1 MKRAFEFSH
10 VRLRGVSKPGRFL
23 VLSVADLPAEK
34 QRDAKGQT
42 AVSRFGLI
50 ATKRLGCAV
59 DRNRARRRLRELI
72 RSHGDPLGEGLY
84 VVAILRKGVC
94 TASHEELT
102 KDYLKCQ
109 QKVLKAYASAKAK
122 KERIE
127 PSSC

>member
-1 MKRAFEFSH
+1 M
-10 VRLRGVSKPGRFL
+10 RLRGVSKPGRFL
-23 VLSVADLPAEK
+23 VLSIADIPAEK
-34 QRDAKGQT
+34 QGNADGQT

-59 DRNRARRRLRELI
+59 ERNRARRRLRELI
-72 RSHGDPLGEGLY
+72 REHGDPLGDGKY

-109 QKVLKAYASAKAK
+109 QKVLKAYSNAKAK
-122 KERIE
+122 KTRIE
-127 PSSC
+127 